1 MPRKKNNQ
9 KKLHVKKGDMVALTK
24 AITSAKG
31 QPSREK
37 GYQSRVLM
45 VFPEQERVLVEGVNV
60 RTHHEKPS
68 QENQQGGRINK
79 EASIHVSNVMVV
91 DPSTDE
97 PTRIGRKQIES
108 SQNQPLRFHIRV
120 LTTST
125 YTIQSEQ
132 SHTVSYLYEKH

>member
-91 DPSTDE
+91 DSSTDE
-97 PTRIGRKQIES
+97 PTRIGRKQIEENGKTRWVRYS
-108 SQNQPLRFHIRV
+108 KKSGELIN
-120 LTTST
+120 
-125 YTIQSEQ
+125 
-132 SHTVSYLYEKH
+132 K